1 MQFNRYTVCLFS
13 SFFQY
18 IYSYAFLEMPLRIT
32 TECLKLVTKITET
45 NLGFLTKQSFMVK
58 NFNSCC

>member
-1 MQFNRYTVCLFS
+1 
-13 SFFQY
+13 
-18 IYSYAFLEMPLRIT
+18 MPLRIT

-58 NFNSCC
+58 NFNSY